1 MLYFQIIRRKPNLSP
16 IWGMVQV
23 CGAANL
29 GLQAG
34 LQPAGRAGKRVRR
47 QDCPPHRAV
56 WSGGSRP
63 EVLPRADLVH
73 GNVHK
78 LLCGASWNM
87 TVARCCIFAALE
99 LRDRPGGLSYLAR
112 KSRIS

>member
-1 MLYFQIIRRKPNLSP
+1 MPGNRISP
-16 IWGMVQV
+16 QSGEWFKWVGRPIL
-23 CGAANL
+23 AASRL
-29 GLQAG
+29 AAGWTRWKARPQAG
-34 LQPAGRAGKRVRR
+34 LPAPQSRMERR
-47 QDCPPHRAV
+47 KQAI
-56 WSGGSRP
+56 P
-63 EVLPRADLVH
+63 EILPRADLVH